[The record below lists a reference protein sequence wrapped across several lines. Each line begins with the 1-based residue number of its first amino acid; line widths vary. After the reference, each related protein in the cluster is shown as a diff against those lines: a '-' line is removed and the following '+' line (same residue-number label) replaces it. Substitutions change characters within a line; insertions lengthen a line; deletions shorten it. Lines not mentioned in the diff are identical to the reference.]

1 MLREIT
7 AKMTRKAQLVVL
19 SWEQGHMHS
28 DISIS
33 SPKYLLKKEEK
44 ALKLRIRSQINH
56 LESHLHLE

>member
-19 SWEQGHMHS
+19 SWEQGPMHS

-33 SPKYLLKKEEK
+33 SLKYLLKKEEK
-44 ALKLRIRSQINH
+44 A
-56 LESHLHLE
+56 